1 MREWL
6 KVVDE
11 NGMVREK
18 WDVCLHDS
26 KYTVYTPTRAKTY
39 KTLKSVEKFL
49 AQYNLKVA

>member
-18 WDVCLHDS
+18 WEVCLYDG
-26 KYTVYTPTRAKTY
+26 KYTVFTPIRMKTY
-39 KTLKSVEKFL
+39 KTLKSAEKFL
-49 AQYNLKVA
+49 AQYNLKIA